1 MIELQISYAA
11 KYLLILRQIT
21 MNKDDNVP
29 DDGKEQPG
37 TEERGGETEEGPT
50 PVQFYHRREEILQE
64 SKK

>member
-1 MIELQISYAA
+1 
-11 KYLLILRQIT
+11 